1 MLAMYHSFRRA
12 ITPAS
17 FETAVVSRSKPTRQ
31 FELEL
36 GAPCGSKESKYMH
49 Y

>member
-1 MLAMYHSFRRA
+1 MIAMYHCWVRRA

-36 GAPCGSKESKYMH
+36 GAPCGSKESKYN
-49 Y
+49 